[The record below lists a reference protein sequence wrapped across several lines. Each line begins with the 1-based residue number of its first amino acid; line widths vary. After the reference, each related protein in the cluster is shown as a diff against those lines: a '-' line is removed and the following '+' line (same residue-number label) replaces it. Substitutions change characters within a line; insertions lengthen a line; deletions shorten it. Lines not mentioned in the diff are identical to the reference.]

1 MPNKDDVLLY
11 FERLR
16 NHDWFYYYS
25 DDANV
30 NGRGVI
36 SENEIRRMSHL
47 HKLYRQ
53 MYDEY
58 SEAMRTGVK
67 KPELNKYLTIL
78 ENMK

>member
-25 DDANV
+25 DDASV